1 MAKNVWLFI
10 LDIRKTVKIYDRAE
24 NMICLSGV
32 HGVQIIET
40 GLRPEEVDKEAVLDE
55 KHIQSKAYQV
65 NLEQKVAI

>member
-10 LDIRKTVKIYDRAE
+10 LDMRKTVKIYDWAE

>member
-10 LDIRKTVKIYDRAE
+10 LDMRKTVKIYDRAE

-32 HGVQIIET
+32 QGVQIIET